1 MSSDPNALV
10 IVNPIKITDAMV
22 HVPGSGGTTAVGSTA
37 APVTNV
43 PESDHPAWS
52 AATTYAL
59 GARVMLTSTHK
70 VYESLKAANLNKN
83 PQTESLWWIEVSP
96 TNRWALF
103 DTSVSTST
111 AQPNNITYV
120 LEPGQVINTIAALNL
135 NNATEINVTMYSAIS
150 GELEIVY
157 AKTIDLSALPTG
169 SDWWSWFYSARTVPT
184 QNIQTDLPSYGDG
197 VIKFE
202 LLGGADLSVGVL
214 LIGQERSFGLGVQ
227 LGARVGIQDYS
238 RKETNDFGDTILVRR
253 AFAKRANFNLLIEK
267 SEVDAFQLFLT
278 EIRATPCLWIGSTEY
293 ESTTLFGFY
302 KNFEALISYPD
313 YADFELEIE
322 GLT

>member
-22 HVPGSGGTTAVGSTA
+22 HVLGSLGSA
-37 APVTNV
+37 AGPVTNV

-83 PQTESLWWIEVSP
+83 PLTESLWWIEVSP

-150 GELEIVY
+150 GALEIVY

-227 LGARVGIQDYS
+227 LGARVGFRITRERRQTISGTRFLCAERLLNGPTSIYLL
-238 RKETNDFGDTILVRR
+238 RKVKSMR
-253 AFAKRANFNLLIEK
+253 FN
-267 SEVDAFQLFLT
+267 SF
-278 EIRATPCLWIGSTEY
+278 
-293 ESTTLFGFY
+293 
-302 KNFEALISYPD
+302 
-313 YADFELEIE
+313 
-322 GLT
+322 